1 MEEKSQITNPKSQS
15 SYEWGEGVFTL
26 LSWFKKDRVKQARV
40 LVAGAGALGNE
51 VVKNL
56 ALFGVGHIYV
66 ADFDRIEISNLTRSI
81 LFREEDAYSHAYKAD
96 IVAKRAREINPQIE
110 VTPIVGN
117 LFSEVGFG
125 LYRSV
130 DVIIGC
136 LDSRL
141 ARYLLNRMAMRAG
154 KSWIDGSIENLTG
167 AVKVYSPGISCYECG
182 LSRDEFNNIMLRTG
196 CADVVRTQTEHGRIA
211 TTPISASI
219 VGALQ
224 VQEAMKIIHK
234 DESAEAAKANGAT
247 EAAET
252 QKPQETEKPLIQLV
266 KPLKPVTEQKKL
278 QAGPPFK
285 TLEGKMLRYEGMT
298 CTTSI
303 YRIGAWK
310 SNCPA
315 HERWENIMECKELS
329 AKMTVSEVLTKLKEI
344 LGVEWAEINMVNN
357 KFIDVIVSDRIA
369 DRPEKEFQVMIPES
383 RLDDYIK
390 EDNELRQLS
399 YRTLIHKHFFEN
411 IDDRFPYQ
419 QLTLQQIGIPP
430 YDVLMVSSDKG
441 VSYIELTADAF

>member
-1 MEEKSQITNPKSQS
+1 MEKAN
-15 SYEWGEGVFTL
+15 YEWGEGVFTL
-26 LSWFKKDRVKQARV
+26 LSWFKKERVKNARV

-56 ALFGVGHIYV
+56 TLFGVGHIYV
-66 ADFDRIEISNLTRSI
+66 ADFDQIEISNLTRSI

-96 IVAKRAREINPQIE
+96 IVAKRAKEINPQIE

-167 AVKVYSPGISCYECG
+167 AVKVYTPGISCYECG

-234 DESAEAAKANGAT
+234 DEANEMNESQKSQEAE
-247 EAAET
+247 
-252 QKPQETEKPLIQLV
+252 KPQETEKPLIQLV
-266 KPLKPVTEQKKL
+266 KPIDALKPKQALK
-278 QAGPPFK
+278 AGPPFK

-298 CTTSI
+298 CTTNI

-315 HERWENIMECKELS
+315 HERWENVIECKELS
-329 AKMTVSEVLTKLKEI
+329 AKMTVGEVLEKLKEI
-344 LGVEWAEINMVNN
+344 LDVEWAEINMVNN
-357 KFIDVIVSDRIA
+357 KFIDVVVSDQ
-369 DRPEKEFQVMIPES
+369 PEKEFQVMIPES

-390 EDNELRQLS
+390 QNAELRQLS